1 MKSDKERSLQSWIMN
16 LRKQTQRKKA
26 SMNKFTH
33 LGEFLGELIED
44 TDILEKAKKVI
55 KGILQARS
63 PRQSDIAREMSGN
76 EAANYKY
83 IQRFLQQSEPESILQ
98 RLFQEKA
105 EFVIGDPTEMPRAQA
120 RKTEYVG
127 KLSDGKTSGYWLLFL
142 ATPYQ
147 GRAIPYHFVSYSS
160 RTINA
165 EATSRNRYHFQA
177 FAQIKELLGDKPLV
191 LDREFSYLELM
202 QALDM
207 EQVNFVIRLKVGA
220 NFYDQ
225 EGKLVPLNIQ
235 KGEKRIINKVFYMG
249 KVFVNVIG
257 WWKEGLSEPMW
268 VMTDLPAERG
278 LDIYLQ
284 RMKIEESFRDLKSLL
299 GLEKMMYKK
308 RELMEK
314 MVAWMLIAYAITLIL
329 GEKLRAQLFPETS
342 RKNKLFSGPFV
353 FFKLRLNLSPQEFRE
368 ASTLAMYAFRSIIFP
383 VRTNV

>member
-1 MKSDKERSLQSWIMN
+1 M
-16 LRKQTQRKKA
+16 
-26 SMNKFTH
+26 
-33 LGEFLGELIED
+33 GELIED

-63 PRQSDIAREMSGN
+63 PRQSDIAREMSGS

-83 IQRFLQQSEPESILQ
+83 IQSFLRQSEPESILQ

-191 LDREFSYLELM
+191 LDREFSYLVLM
-202 QALDM
+202 QAQALDM

-257 WWKEGLSEPMW
+257 WWKEGLSKPMW
-268 VMTDLPAERG
+268 VMTNLPAEQG
-278 LDIYLQ
+278 LDIYFQ
-284 RMKIEESFRDLKSLL
+284 RMKIEESFRNLKSLL

-308 RELMEK
+308 RELMER
-314 MVAWMLIAYAITLIL
+314 MVAWMLIACAITLVL
-329 GEKLRAQLFPETS
+329 GENLRAQLFPLDFRNAE
-342 RKNKLFSGPFV
+342 
-353 FFKLRLNLSPQEFRE
+353 LNATRALVP
-368 ASTLAMYAFRSIIFP
+368 
-383 VRTNV
+383 